1 MHGAAVPRGKGET
14 KEMKERGK
22 GERRRA
28 RRGGENGKERG
39 RGRRKEGGGERK
51 RGWRRERGRGREG
64 KRERTERQRTIGLSS
79 ERPQASR
86 QRVLPWQPTRSAACP
101 DRCIVEADDPVLIS
115 AQPLPSSVTLAVDF
129 TFLSL
134 SIPIWKRGQQLSFL
148 GCCKSQGTHLPEV
161 TAERGYL

>member
-1 MHGAAVPRGKGET
+1 MEERKRER
-14 KEMKERGK
+14 ERGK
-22 GERRRA
+22 ER
-28 RRGGENGKERG
+28 ED
-39 RGRRKEGGGERK
+39 
-51 RGWRRERGRGREG
+51 REAEDYRTQLREASG
-64 KRERTERQRTIGLSS
+64 F
-79 ERPQASR
+79 QAA
-86 QRVLPWQPTRSAACP
+86 VLRWQPTRRAACP

-134 SIPIWKRGQQLSFL
+134 SFPIWKRGQQLSFL